1 MGFHFFSKVLNLTQ
15 RLGGKMSVQ
24 IKKNWTIVLT
34 ILVACVMTTAA
45 QVNGA
50 EKTFAQKLVDDS
62 LKRHPDVIVL
72 VMHVTPPGK
81 NENIIIASNIGRI
94 GKKADEDDMRVI
106 ETGKAALEVNKRGD
120 RLEAEV
126 VLQDEAGKTIGA
138 LGVVAKYKLGDDKEA
153 FLKTAEGLRDELR
166 KQIPSTEK
174 LFEKVSP

>member
-1 MGFHFFSKVLNLTQ
+1 MGFHFFSKILNLNQ

-50 EKTFAQKLVDDS
+50 EKTFAQRLVDDS

-94 GKKADEDDMRVI
+94 GKKADEDDTRVI
-106 ETGKAALEVNKRGD
+106 ETGK
-120 RLEAEV
+120 
-126 VLQDEAGKTIGA
+126 
-138 LGVVAKYKLGDDKEA
+138 
-153 FLKTAEGLRDELR
+153 EG
-166 KQIPSTEK
+166 
-174 LFEKVSP
+174 